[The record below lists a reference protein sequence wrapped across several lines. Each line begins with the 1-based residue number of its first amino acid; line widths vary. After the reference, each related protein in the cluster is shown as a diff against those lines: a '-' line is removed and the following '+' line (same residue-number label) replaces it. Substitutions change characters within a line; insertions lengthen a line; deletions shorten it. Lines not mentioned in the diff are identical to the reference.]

1 MPLDVLGCTRA
12 TLIHVLNEFMLA
24 LPIGLGQ
31 SVRRSRAG

>member
-12 TLIHVLNEFMLA
+12 TLIHVLKELA

-31 SVRRSRAG
+31 SVRHSRAG